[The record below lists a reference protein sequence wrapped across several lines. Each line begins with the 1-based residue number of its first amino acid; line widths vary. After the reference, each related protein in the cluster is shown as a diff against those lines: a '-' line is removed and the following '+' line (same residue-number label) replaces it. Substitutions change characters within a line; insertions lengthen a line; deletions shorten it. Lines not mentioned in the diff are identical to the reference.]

1 MYQVTIISQDC
12 EIGYGE
18 GESLAYAQ
26 DEAAQSIDGMGL
38 QYLTAFGGQAL
49 IIMADGT
56 RMIESVTVERAAR

>member
-18 GESLAYAQ
+18 GESLAYAR
-26 DEAAQSIDGMGL
+26 DEAAQSLDTMGR
-38 QYLTAFGGQAL
+38 QYLGAFGGQAL

-56 RMIESVTVERAAR
+56 RKVESVRI

>member
-18 GESLAYAQ
+18 GESLAYAR
-26 DEAAQSIDGMGL
+26 DEAAQSLDTMGRH
-38 QYLTAFGGQAL
+38 YLGVFGGQAL

-56 RMIESVTVERAAR
+56 RKVESVRI